1 MKKTRLLI
9 DTDCGSDDAVALV
22 MALRDP
28 KIDVV
33 AFTIPSGNCEMNQAT
48 ENCLQSI
55 LYANTYKPPVY
66 KGTSLPLWAD
76 YENAEQVH
84 GIDGMGDC
92 DWLRKPTDKADSE
105 NALDAMLRIIDS
117 GEGDIEILAIGPLTN
132 VAAAMLL
139 RPDIMKKVPR
149 ITIMGGA
156 HPYNNPHTTSAE
168 FNIMCDPEAAKI
180 VFEFGIPVVLAAL
193 EACWY
198 DMRFSEEDI
207 AHFKAVNEL
216 GAFCMDINRT
226 IIDLSRELH
235 GGVGSMDLPDA
246 AAFACITRPDLI
258 ETGFDAYTQIE
269 TKGSYTRGATIFE
282 TEAHHYGKDF
292 TPNSFVVT
300 RMNGIGFKKYLEE
313 LITVGNGLDRS
324 VFTD

>member
-1 MKKTRLLI
+1 MKRKLLI

-28 KIDVV
+28 SVEVV
-33 AFTIPSGNCEMNQAT
+33 AFTIPSGNCEVNQAA

-55 LYANTYKPPVY
+55 LYAGTYKPPVY
-66 KGTSLPLWAD
+66 KGTCLPLWAD

-92 DWLRKPTDKADSE
+92 KWLKKPSDTAEEE
-105 NALDAMLRIIDS
+105 NAVDAMLRILREGD
-117 GEGDIEILAIGPLTN
+117 GDIELLAIGPLTN

-139 RPDIMKKVPR
+139 EPETMRRIPH

-180 VFEFGIPVVLAAL
+180 VFGFGIPFTLASL
-193 EACWY
+193 EACWF
-198 DMRFSEEDI
+198 DMRFEEADL
-207 AHFKAVNEL
+207 ARFKALNEL

-226 IIDLSRELH
+226 IVELSRSLH

-246 AAFACITRPDLI
+246 AALAVITRPDLI
-258 ETGFDAYTQIE
+258 RQGFTAETRVE
-269 TKGSYTRGATIFE
+269 TRGTYTRGATIYE
-282 TEAHHYGKDF
+282 TAEHHYGGSF
-292 TPNSFVVT
+292 CPNSYVVT
-300 RMNGIGFKKYLEE
+300 RMDGAGFKDYLEE
-313 LITVGNGLDRS
+313 LLIGR
-324 VFTD
+324 

>member
-1 MKKTRLLI
+1 MTKLLI

-28 KIDVV
+28 DIEVV
-33 AFTIPSGNCEMNQAT
+33 GFTIPSGNCEMNQAA

-55 LYANTYKPPVY
+55 LYADTYKPPVY
-66 KGTSLPLWAD
+66 KGACLPMWAE

-92 DWLRKPTDKADSE
+92 DWLRKPVDKAAEE
-105 NALDAMLRIIDS
+105 NAVDAMLRIIRD
-117 GEGDIEILAIGPLTN
+117 GNGDIELLAIGPLTN
-132 VAAAMLL
+132 VATAILL
-139 RPDIMKKVPR
+139 EPETMKRIPR

-156 HPYNNPHTTSAE
+156 HPYNNPHTACAE
-168 FNIMCDPEAAKI
+168 FNIMCDPEAARI
-180 VFEFGIPVVLAAL
+180 VFESGIPITLATL

-207 AHFKAVNEL
+207 REFRELDEL

-226 IIDLSRELH
+226 AIDLAKELH
-235 GGVGSMDLPDA
+235 GQGSMDLPDA
-246 AAFACITRPDLI
+246 AAFCCITRPDLI
-258 ETGFDAYTQIE
+258 KTGFEAFTRIE

-282 TEAHHYGKDF
+282 TEDHHYSDDYH
-292 TPNSFVVT
+292 PNSYVVT
-300 RMNGIGFKKYLEE
+300 RLDGAGFKKYLKK
-313 LITVGNGLDRS
+313 LITG
-324 VFTD
+324 

>member
-1 MKKTRLLI
+1 MIKLII
-9 DTDCGSDDAVALV
+9 DTDCGSDDAVGLV

-28 KIDVV
+28 NIKVL
-33 AFTIPSGNCEMNQAT
+33 AFTIPSGNCEMNQAA

-55 LYANTYKPPVY
+55 LYADTYKPPVY
-66 KGTSLPLWAD
+66 KGTCLPLWTD

-92 DWLRKPTDKADSE
+92 DWLRKPTDTTEEEHAV
-105 NALDAMLRIIDS
+105 DAMLRMIREGD
-117 GEGDIEILAIGPLTN
+117 GDIEIMAIGPLTN
-132 VAAAMLL
+132 IALAMMLEPETM
-139 RPDIMKKVPR
+139 RKVPR

-180 VFEFGIPVVLAAL
+180 VFEFGIPILLNSL

-207 AHFKAVNEL
+207 ARFKAVNEL

-235 GGVGSMDLPDA
+235 DGEGSMDLPDA
-246 AAFACITRPDLI
+246 AAFTCLVRPDLI
-258 ETGFDAYTQIE
+258 KVGFEAYTRIE
-269 TKGSYTRGATIFE
+269 TKGTYTRGATIFE
-282 TEAHHYGKDF
+282 TAEHHYSEDYK
-292 TPNSFVVT
+292 PNSYVVT
-300 RMNGIGFKKYLEE
+300 KMDGVGFKNYLEE
-313 LITVGNGLDRS
+313 LITNK
-324 VFTD
+324 